1 MRRKVCWHGRRSSM
15 RGDAD
20 EAGQLTQGH
29 PMNDVKISIVM
40 PVLDEASTIV
50 ASLEA
55 LQGARNRGV
64 EVIVVDGGSKDA
76 TIDLARPLVDQIL
89 TAPRGRASQMN
100 AGAAAAHGNVLWFVH
115 ADTRVTLEHE
125 QKILWA
131 TAHAWGGRWGRFDV
145 RIDSPSRMLALVSKA
160 INVRSRWS
168 GIATGDQAIF
178 VSRILFERVGGFPE
192 LPLMEDIAFSKRLK
206 CIASPACFPQ
216 TVLTS
221 ARRWEKHG
229 LWRTIFLMWS
239 LRAAFFVGVSP
250 HFLARQYGYLPRD

>member
-1 MRRKVCWHGRRSSM
+1 MAARISG
-15 RGDAD
+15 
-20 EAGQLTQGH
+20 TQFL
-29 PMNDVKISIVM
+29 PMNAVRISIVM
-40 PVLDEASTIV
+40 PVLNEAPTIV

-55 LQGARNRGV
+55 LQDARHRGV
-64 EVIVVDGGSKDA
+64 EVIVVDGGSEDA
-76 TIDLARPLVDQIL
+76 TVELAQALADQVLI
-89 TAPRGRASQMN
+89 APRGRASQMN
-100 AGAAAAHGNVLWFVH
+100 AGAVAAHGTVLWFVH
-115 ADTRVTLEHE
+115 ADTRVTAEHE

-145 RIDSPSRMLALVSKA
+145 RIDSRNRLLALVSKA
-160 INVRSRWS
+160 INIRSRWS

-178 VSRILFERVGGFPE
+178 VSRILFERVGGFPD
-192 LPLMEDIAFSKRLK
+192 LPLMEDVALSKRLK
-206 CIASPACFPQ
+206 CIASPACFRE

-239 LRAAFFVGVSP
+239 LRAAYFMGVSP